1 MARIHPVKFLQHLPS
16 RIRVLMATRR
26 LERANRN
33 AGQEPMLEIDTSLK
47 VAVLLLTWK
56 RPELLK
62 KALETLAIQ
71 TYSNFTLFIS
81 NANDEIVDRVNSE
94 VKPFEDKMEINVI
107 HASNERK
114 GFRRFDLSKEL
125 HKEGYDT
132 ILFIDDDVRF
142 SARHVEIALSQYEP
156 NSYKS
161 WWAWRLNGKP
171 YKEPEDRTRVE
182 AKGERVDYCGTGVSI
197 VDISIFSHE
206 ELFNHPPD
214 GLHIEDLWLSYF
226 ADHVLGWKLEYLDL
240 PHVILGGGDDFALYL
255 RIQEQPTNK
264 ETFVEG
270 LRERGW
276 KV

>member
-1 MARIHPVKFLQHLPS
+1 
-16 RIRVLMATRR
+16 MATRR
-26 LERANRN
+26 LERANRK

-81 NANDEIVDRVNSE
+81 NANTEIVDRVNSE
-94 VKPFEDKMEINVI
+94 VQPFTDKMDINVI
-107 HASNERK
+107 HTSNERK

-132 ILFIDDDVRF
+132 ILFIDDDVLF

-171 YKEPEDRTRVE
+171 YKRPEDRTRVE
-182 AKGERVDYCGTGVSI
+182 SKGERVDYCGTGVSI

-206 ELFNHPPD
+206 ELFDHPPD

-255 RIQEQPTNK
+255 RIQDQPTNK

-270 LRERGW
+270 LRQRGW